1 MHNSFNVKCVF
12 CSEHKLKAY
21 YTSYRVEHHP
31 EKGMYDLKISKATYD
46 RDNGQFE
53 CRMKEGGSG
62 IELHSKSV
70 ELTVLLKPQ
79 PPKIAPSDPT
89 ATEGRPLNLTCA
101 STGGSPPPQIY
112 WYIEGQ
118 SKHLEANLIPGRN
131 KDEPTRSILTI
142 IPTKKDDSSL
152 YRCTVTNRALGA
164 RQKYEV
170 QTRIFVNC
178 KLYLNIWYI
187 NLFFL

>member
-1 MHNSFNVKCVF
+1 MYS
-12 CSEHKLKAY
+12 SEHKLKAY

-79 PPKIAPSDPT
+79 PPTIAPSDPT

-118 SKHLEANLIPGRN
+118 SKHLEANLVCFLTYCYRST
-131 KDEPTRSILTI
+131 DEILFAFDLLSIVGLQA
-142 IPTKKDDSSL
+142 D
-152 YRCTVTNRALGA
+152 
-164 RQKYEV
+164 
-170 QTRIFVNC
+170 
-178 KLYLNIWYI
+178 
-187 NLFFL
+187 